1 MNNILIAHNSRVV
14 CDSLRYTLDK
24 QPDVCV
30 VGCAVTEEELN
41 FLLPYANVA
50 LIGAGLD
57 QNNIFQLLHNVH
69 LTHPDI
75 KVMMVDIQNEPQTI
89 LRYIEAGVAGYI
101 LTDESLEE
109 MVQKVQ
115 AVTEGKALIS
125 PTIAALMMERAAYLA
140 QQSTTTIFPETKQE
154 MVNDLTSRER
164 EVLDLIGEGYTNQA
178 IADELVIECGTVKN
192 HVHNILKKLETSNR
206 HQAVALYQATQHHG
220 RVMSYA

>member
-1 MNNILIAHNSRVV
+1 
-14 CDSLRYTLDK
+14 
-24 QPDVCV
+24 
-30 VGCAVTEEELN
+30 
-41 FLLPYANVA
+41 
-50 LIGAGLD
+50 
-57 QNNIFQLLHNVH
+57 
-69 LTHPDI
+69 
-75 KVMMVDIQNEPQTI
+75 
-89 LRYIEAGVAGYI
+89 
-101 LTDESLEE
+101 

-140 QQSTTTIFPETKQE
+140 HQSTTTIFPETKQE

-164 EVLDLIGEGYTNQA
+164 EVLDLIGEGFTNQA

-206 HQAVALYQATQHHG
+206 HQAVALYQATQYQG

>member
-24 QPDVCV
+24 QSDVCV

-50 LIGAGLD
+50 LIGAELG
-57 QNNIFQLLHNVH
+57 QNNIFHLLHNIH
-69 LTHPDI
+69 LTHPEI

-101 LTDESLEE
+101 LTDESIEE

-140 QQSTTTIFPETKQE
+140 HQSTTTIFPETKQE

-164 EVLDLIGEGYTNQA
+164 EVLDLIGEGFTNQA

-192 HVHNILKKLETSNR
+192 HVHNILKKL
-206 HQAVALYQATQHHG
+206 
-220 RVMSYA
+220 

>member
-24 QPDVCV
+24 QSDVCV

-50 LIGAGLD
+50 LIGAELG
-57 QNNIFQLLHNVH
+57 QNNIFHLLHNIH
-69 LTHPDI
+69 LTHPEI

-101 LTDESLEE
+101 LTDESIEE

-140 QQSTTTIFPETKQE
+140 HQSTTTIFPETKQE

-164 EVLDLIGEGYTNQA
+164 EVLDLIGEGFTNQA

-206 HQAVALYQATQHHG
+206 HQAVALYQATQYQG